1 MLTQWLSL
9 RPLFYAH
16 ARTSRVHS
24 YLQHTHTHTHIHSNA
39 RLKQAN
45 SAVHATSGECAHI
58 FLSSSLFLSP
68 PPVSASPDSIST
80 FSFIASRSVSF
91 IALCRFFFFLFS
103 GTDSLSFSLSLWTAL
118 TRWAL
123 YVSLPGRIDR
133 TAPLYCL
140 YRMLSICRSMLSFK
154 TNGLPG
160 GSSRLLY
167 I

>member
-1 MLTQWLSL
+1 MTVSTFSIL
-9 RPLFYAH
+9 RPRAYIP
-16 ARTSRVHS
+16 RT
-24 YLQHTHTHTHIHSNA
+24 LIPAAHTHIHSNA

-68 PPVSASPDSIST
+68 PPPVSASHDSIST